1 MLSVNIGPLA
11 LPISVLLLLAAGL
24 VAAGVGHLVGR
35 RQQIGIVNTMSDML
49 LAGVLAARLAFVAFW
64 FDTYR
69 SAPLSM
75 LDIRDGGFMI
85 GPGIAA
91 ALLVA
96 LWRGWRQPALRKPLG
111 VGLAA
116 GALVWGALFGALRMT
131 EPPALPTLSLT
142 SLTGDPVKL
151 AALADGKPLV
161 VNLWASW
168 CPPCRREMPV
178 LAAAQQREAGVNFVF
193 VNQGEDGATAQRY
206 LSAGRLGLAN
216 VLLDPGAALGRE
228 VGSGA
233 LPTTLFYDA
242 SGRLVDTHLGE
253 LSAASLASKLSPLR
267 ASAAASGKD

>member
-1 MLSVNIGPLA
+1 MLSLNIGPFA
-11 LPISVLLLLAAGL
+11 LSSSVLLLLAAGA
-24 VAAGVGHLVGR
+24 VAAGAGRLAGR
-35 RQQIGIVNTMSDML
+35 RQKIGIVNPLGDML
-49 LAGVLAARLAFVAFW
+49 LAGMLAARLAFITLW

-69 SAPLSM
+69 NAPLSM

-96 LWRGWRQPALRKPLG
+96 LWHGWRHPVLRKPLAA
-111 VGLAA
+111 GLAA

-131 EPPALPTLSLT
+131 EPPALPALALT
-142 SLTGDPVKL
+142 SLAGDPVKL

-178 LAAAQQREAGVNFVF
+178 LAAAQQRETGVNFAF
-193 VNQGEDGATAQRY
+193 VNQGEDRATAQRY
-206 LSAGRLGLAN
+206 LSEGQLGLAN
-216 VLLDPGAALGRE
+216 VLLDPAAALGRA

-242 SGRLVDTHLGE
+242 GGRLVDTHMGE
-253 LSAASLASKLSPLR
+253 LSAASLASKLGPLR
-267 ASAAASGKD
+267 ASAGAAGKD